1 MAESPKCPQC
11 NADVGSDWL
20 HCPNDGTRLGLTPVE
35 DTLNVIRQR
44 LNLSAKRGGDITRPS
59 SKQCPK
65 CHAFYSD
72 SSNFCSI
79 DSSPLIKLNRSKSD
93 ELLGQILGTTYEIL
107 SVLGEGGNSR
117 VYKARHII
125 LERIVAIKVLHAN
138 QANDDIKIKRFLQES
153 RAVSSLT
160 HPNIVALF
168 DFGLTDDS
176 RPYFCMDFVE
186 GTSLLETIEKEGL
199 LKPERVVALF
209 IQICDA
215 LAHAH
220 KKGIIHRDIKPSNII
235 LMQKEGGEVAK
246 LVDFGIAKIIEKDR
260 PESMQLTAEG
270 MVCGSPIYMSPEQ
283 CTNQTLD
290 FRTDVYSLG
299 VSMYESLLGRPPFDG
314 KDIVDVITKQL
325 REAAVPLRVAN
336 AEAKIPEALDSIV
349 LRSLSKSPADRFQS
363 MLEVK
368 VALEAVYGEKTRR
381 RGTKEVA
388 RPGKEAAINIL
399 CVDDEEVSLIAYAM
413 ALGKNPDFSVVGV
426 AINGELAVQR
436 AETLKP
442 DLVIMDFE
450 LPVFNGADATRM
462 IKAQLPET
470 KVLLMSSH
478 SDKNTVLESFR
489 AGANG
494 YAVKSM
500 PGERM
505 FNMVRAVMQ
514 GTLVIDEELDE
525 QVAYEAREIAYE
537 THIQRSKSLAFS
549 KQEVEILR
557 MLLGDHPDEVMCEHL
572 CIDLTALD
580 LMKESIMRKLSA
592 LY

>member
-1 MAESPKCPQC
+1 M
-11 NADVGSDWL
+11 
-20 HCPNDGTRLGLTPVE
+20 
-35 DTLNVIRQR
+35 NVIRQR

-79 DSSPLIKLNRSKSD
+79 DSSPLVKLNRSKSD

-138 QANDDIKIKRFLQES
+138 QANDDTKIKRFLQES

-160 HPNIVALF
+160 HPNIVSLF

-176 RPYFCMDFVE
+176 RPYFCMDFIE

-199 LKPERVVALF
+199 LKPDRVVALF

-220 KKGIIHRDIKPSNII
+220 KKGIIHRDIKPSNIL

-246 LVDFGIAKIIEKDR
+246 LVDFGIAKIIEKGQL
-260 PESMQLTAEG
+260 ESMQLTAEG

-283 CTNQTLD
+283 CTNQPLD

-299 VSMYESLLGRPPFDG
+299 VSMYESLLGKPPFDG
-314 KDIVDVITKQL
+314 ADIVDVITKQL
-325 REAAVPLRVAN
+325 REKAVPLRVAN
-336 AEAKIPEALDSIV
+336 AEAKIPEALDGIV
-349 LRSLSKSPADRFQS
+349 LRALNKSPDDRFQS
-363 MLEVK
+363 MMEVK

-381 RGTKEVA
+381 RATKEVS
-388 RPGKEAAINIL
+388 RPGKDGAIKIL

-436 AETLKP
+436 AESLKP

-489 AGANG
+489 AGENG

-514 GTLVIDEELDE
+514 GILVIDEELDE

-549 KQEVEILR
+549 KQEVEILK
-557 MLLGDHPDEVMCEHL
+557 MLLADHPDEVMCEHL
-572 CIDLTALD
+572 RIDQAALD